1 MEKYCN
7 PLVVEESI
15 ICNAN
20 IQFDNN
26 ISKMYVLSSINV
38 REYLRGN
45 QKGQSRETGNIG
57 YTRQRKTKQ
66 TQTQYALDIS
76 IRKQTQIT

>member
-1 MEKYCN
+1 
-7 PLVVEESI
+7 
-15 ICNAN
+15 
-20 IQFDNN
+20 
-26 ISKMYVLSSINV
+26 MYVLSSINV

-45 QKGQSRETGNIG
+45 QKGQSRETGNIR